1 MGSTGKDEVFTR
13 VEGPIIVGGGPSG
26 IAVAACLKHN
36 GIPSLVLEKD
46 DCIASLWQH
55 KAYDYVKLHLPKQLC
70 ELPMLGYPKNYPK
83 YPTKNQFIA
92 YVTAYAD
99 HFAIKPLFKQK
110 VESAGFE
117 LERGVWRVKT
127 QDSGYESRWL
137 VVATG
142 ENAEALV
149 PEIPGAETFEG
160 RVVHASEY
168 KNGREFRGK
177 KVVVIGCGNSGMEI
191 SLDLCNHDSIP
202 FMVVRNS
209 VHVVPREIFGFS
221 TFGVAMTLLNWLPV
235 KLTDKLILYISHY
248 ILGDTEKFGLW
259 RPKTGPLE
267 LKMTTGRSPIVDAGA
282 LSKIKT
288 GDIKVVEQGVRE
300 ISKNGVKFM
309 DGQEL
314 ECDCIVLATGY
325 KSNVTSWL
333 KGSDFF
339 TDNGMPKTSFPN
351 NWKGE
356 NGLYTAGFTR
366 RGIFGAACDAS
377 KVANDITNQWMQRAD
392 F

>member
-1 MGSTGKDEVFTR
+1 MGSTGKDEVFTK

-26 IAVAACLKHN
+26 IAVVVCLKHN

-55 KAYDYVKLHLPKQLC
+55 KAYASVKLHLPKQLC

-83 YPTKNQFIA
+83 YPTKNQFIV

-99 HFAIKPLFKQK
+99 HFAIKPLFNQK

-160 RVVHASEY
+160 RVMHASEY

-177 KVVVIGCGNSGMEI
+177 KVVVIGCGNSGMKI

-209 VHVVPREIFGFS
+209 YPSFTAR
-221 TFGVAMTLLNWLPV
+221 
-235 KLTDKLILYISHY
+235 
-248 ILGDTEKFGLW
+248 
-259 RPKTGPLE
+259 
-267 LKMTTGRSPIVDAGA
+267 TTGISNPIRSPSFR
-282 LSKIKT
+282 LSVSVSAQQSAFAVGVLSDLYAFHRST
-288 GDIKVVEQGVRE
+288 GNSLCPYRTP
-300 ISKNGVKFM
+300 
-309 DGQEL
+309 
-314 ECDCIVLATGY
+314 A
-325 KSNVTSWL
+325 W
-333 KGSDFF
+333 
-339 TDNGMPKTSFPN
+339 
-351 NWKGE
+351 
-356 NGLYTAGFTR
+356 
-366 RGIFGAACDAS
+366 
-377 KVANDITNQWMQRAD
+377 
-392 F
+392 